1 MKLAANLHDRVLAA
15 AEAVGQQ
22 FGAEGAEVAVI
33 LGSGLASAADRL
45 QGARSIP
52 YAALP
57 CFPEPTVAGH
67 PGRLLSGL
75 WGGKQVLIFCGRLHT
90 YEGYPA
96 AEIAFPVR
104 VAATLGV
111 QTLIVTNVAG
121 AIEPSF
127 TSGEIVVIRDHINL
141 TGTSPLGGPNDERLG
156 PRFVDMSEPYAPVL
170 RQLVVSVAKDRFGTA
185 LRQGVYASMPGP
197 SYETQAEVRMLRIL
211 GADLVGMSTV
221 HEVIAAR
228 HCGLAVL
235 GLSMVAN
242 PAAGIQAAPLCHE
255 DVTSAAA
262 AGAARVG
269 ELLEAVVTRLPIEHL
284 IGS

>member
-1 MKLAANLHDRVLAA
+1 MKLAASLHDRVLAA

-22 FGAEGAEVAVI
+22 LDSESVEIAVI

-45 QGARSIP
+45 LEARTIP

-57 CFPEPTVAGH
+57 GFPEPTVAGH
-67 PGRLLSGL
+67 PGRLLSGR
-75 WGGKQVLIFCGRLHT
+75 WGGKKVLIFCGRVHT

-111 QTLIVTNVAG
+111 QTLLVTNVAG
-121 AIEPSF
+121 GIDPAF
-127 TSGEIVVIRDHINL
+127 AVGEIVAIRDHINL
-141 TGTSPLGGPNDERLG
+141 TGTSPLSGPNDERLG
-156 PRFVDMSEPYAPVL
+156 PRFVDMSEPYAPSL
-170 RQLVVSVAKDRFGTA
+170 RQLAASVAKERFGAT
-185 LRQGVYASMPGP
+185 LREGVYVSMPGP
-197 SYETQAEVRMLRIL
+197 SYETKAEVNMLRVL

-228 HCGLAVL
+228 HSGMGVL

-242 PAAGIQAAPLCHE
+242 PAAGIHSAPLRHE
-255 DVTSAAA
+255 DVTAAA
-262 AGAARVG
+262 AMGATRMG
-269 ELLEAVVTRLPIEHL
+269 ELLEAVVTRLPIAA
-284 IGS
+284 ST